1 MQLLKP
7 ASVRQYAKQ
16 IYQGVDF
23 QSNVD
28 RGNLARAHFVND
40 VCSAIKADLLEMFPE
55 KVFSLPGKG
64 SFQGSVKFVLQD
76 KPGVQPIQLCCVVRP
91 RAAKVQGQKR
101 QLVDSSSEEE
111 VASRSGE
118 KGNSPP
124 RRRGPLERSPS
135 PLLPCQ
141 GNFFLIIG
149 CYNRQNDYPV
159 FVLWMLEWVRKLLPA

>member
-28 RGNLARAHFVND
+28 RGNLARAPFVND

-55 KVFSLPGKG
+55 KVFSLPETG

-124 RRRGPLERSPS
+124 RRRGPLGSPVPVPYS
-135 PLLPCQ
+135 PAK
-141 GNFFLIIG
+141 GFFS
-149 CYNRQNDYPV
+149 
-159 FVLWMLEWVRKLLPA
+159 

>member
-28 RGNLARAHFVND
+28 RGNLAWAPFVND

-64 SFQGSVKFVLQD
+64 SFQGSDVKFVLQD

-111 VASRSGE
+111 GA
-118 KGNSPP
+118 
-124 RRRGPLERSPS
+124 RGPVAVVKRETLRPGGEVPWSPVPVPYS
-135 PLLPCQ
+135 PAK
-141 GNFFLIIG
+141 GIFS
-149 CYNRQNDYPV
+149 
-159 FVLWMLEWVRKLLPA
+159 

>member
-28 RGNLARAHFVND
+28 RGNLAQAPFVND

-64 SFQGSVKFVLQD
+64 SFQGGL
-76 KPGVQPIQLCCVVRP
+76 GLGCVVRP

-124 RRRGPLERSPS
+124 RRRGPLEPSPS

-141 GNFFLIIG
+141 GNFFLN
-149 CYNRQNDYPV
+149 YR
-159 FVLWMLEWVRKLLPA
+159 MLQQAE

>member
-28 RGNLARAHFVND
+28 RGNLARAPFVND

-111 VASRSGE
+111 GASRSGE

-124 RRRGPLERSPS
+124 RTL
-135 PLLPCQ
+135 Q
-141 GNFFLIIG
+141 
-149 CYNRQNDYPV
+149 QAV
-159 FVLWMLEWVRKLLPA
+159 

>member
-28 RGNLARAHFVND
+28 RGNLARAPFVND

-101 QLVDSSSEEE
+101 QLLDSSSE
-111 VASRSGE
+111 
-118 KGNSPP
+118 
-124 RRRGPLERSPS
+124 RGGGGQS
-135 PLLPCQ
+135 Q
-141 GNFFLIIG
+141 
-149 CYNRQNDYPV
+149 
-159 FVLWMLEWVRKLLPA
+159 W